1 MHPEMLWGWGGA
13 LCSHSTHV
21 SPPICSQLP
30 PPRLQALLGRWRQK
44 VFALLVQLRVQD
56 ESQQVQVGAADPH
69 CNPPPHICGGTGA
82 VEGHTRDNK
91 DLVGTMGI
99 S

>member
-1 MHPEMLWGWGGA
+1 MGVGGRIVFPQHPR
-13 LCSHSTHV
+13 V
-21 SPPICSQLP
+21 PPICSQLP

-69 CNPPPHICGGTGA
+69 CNPPHICGGTGA

-91 DLVGTMGI
+91 DLVGTIGI

>member
-1 MHPEMLWGWGGA
+1 MHPEMLWGGGGA

-69 CNPPPHICGGTGA
+69 CNPPYICGGTGA